1 VKTLAALLALA
12 LGAAVGAAQAQ
23 RLAFATGDGNFSG
36 EALLRGT
43 QATETQ
49 CAAVAGAVWATG
61 ANGEAECLRYWAAGL
76 KDGAAPAAL
85 VYLPADQIT
94 AGRAEATYETRN
106 PKLMQ
111 EIVDGMQAR
120 AGVPFILLARP
131 GMLGSSGDHKLRRQ
145 AGEARLVS
153 SALDAIKAKHG
164 IREFGLVGLSG
175 GGHTVAALLAW
186 RSDIVC
192 AVPASSVS
200 SPRLRWQ
207 ALGLTGDITG
217 TAEPYEPVDQL
228 RAGGFHPRLRVF
240 VLGDPKDTEVPWV
253 SQTPLALRLRELGVA
268 TEIVTG
274 EGTGVKRHVLGGSGQ
289 AIGAQCLAGKPTADI
304 LEAAARGLKG

>member
-1 VKTLAALLALA
+1 M
-12 LGAAVGAAQAQ
+12 GPAQAQ
-23 RLAFATGDGNFSG
+23 RLPFATGDGNFSG

-43 QATETQ
+43 HATQAQ
-49 CAAVAGAVWATG
+49 CAAVAGAVWAVGTG
-61 ANGEAECLRYWAAGL
+61 AEAECIRYWSAGL
-76 KDGAAPAAL
+76 DDGARPGAL
-85 VYLPADQIT
+85 VYLPGDQIT
-94 AGRAEATYETRN
+94 AGRPEATYESRN
-106 PKLMQ
+106 PRLMQ
-111 EIVDGMQAR
+111 EIVNGMQAR

-131 GMLGSSGDHKLRRQ
+131 GMLGSSGDHQLRRQ

-153 SALDAIKAKHG
+153 AALDAIKAKHG
-164 IREFGLVGLSG
+164 IRELGLVGLSG
-175 GGHTVAALLAW
+175 GGHTVAALLGW

-217 TAEPYEPVDQL
+217 TAEPYEPVEQL
-228 RAGGFHPRLRVF
+228 RAGGFHPGLRVF

-268 TEIVTG
+268 AAIVTG
-274 EGTGVKRHVLGGSGQ
+274 EGTGVKRHVLGSSGQ
-289 AIGAQCLAGKPTADI
+289 WIGAQCLAGKPTADI